1 MRSYGYARG
10 NQVIYL
16 KPFRPTFLLNLPV
29 CNGLYETT
37 NKEQLIQERTQW
49 YKDDLTQEG
58 TQGDRNVP
66 KRSINSIKA
75 SIENWFPRLL
85 CLKKRVHQTDVNNY
99 SCYVVSLQTKRKRT
113 KEERIERE
121 R

>member
-37 NKEQLIQERTQW
+37 NKEQLAQERTQW
-49 YKDDLTQEG
+49 YKDDLN
-58 TQGDRNVP
+58 DRT
-66 KRSINSIKA
+66 INTGR
-75 SIENWFPRLL
+75 NTR
-85 CLKKRVHQTDVNNY
+85 
-99 SCYVVSLQTKRKRT
+99 
-113 KEERIERE
+113 
-121 R
+121 